1 MYLDIALTIWF
12 FVILIPTTYL
22 TYTCLQCFDYEKIL
36 RKGKTR
42 ELKIILFLISVAISF
57 LFAQCFVTIIEK
69 IANII
74 PN

>member
-12 FVILIPTTYL
+12 FIVFIPTTYL
-22 TYTCLQCFDYEKIL
+22 MYTSLQCFDYEKIL
-36 RKGKTR
+36 RKNKTR
-42 ELKIILFLISVAISF
+42 ELKIVLFLISVAVAF